1 MTREEVVEIMN
12 YCKEHKVTYKSRL
25 EELNIPVWRF
35 YDSKSRYAAE
45 QSSGKSAQGEFIELP
60 HSGSFVPVPSFQSSR
75 PAAMFSLNDSMR
87 YLLYN
92 RPTDMRKSFHTL
104 SGIITDAMGQD
115 PCSGNVYIFINRAR
129 DRIKLLHWEPGG
141 MVLYSKLLEAGTLGK
156 PDSANDNEVC
166 TNIEWREL
174 VMIVEGIMEARD
186 SRRTRLENLQK
197 LRK

>member
-1 MTREEVVEIMN
+1 MTVCAICCITALLICAKAFILSAV
-12 YCKEHKVTYKSRL
+12 
-25 EELNIPVWRF
+25 
-35 YDSKSRYAAE
+35 
-45 QSSGKSAQGEFIELP
+45 SS
-60 HSGSFVPVPSFQSSR
+60 
-75 PAAMFSLNDSMR
+75 
-87 YLLYN
+87 
-92 RPTDMRKSFHTL
+92 PTPW
-104 SGIITDAMGQD
+104 GQD

-156 PDSANDNEVC
+156 PDSVNDNEVC
-166 TNIEWREL
+166 ANIEWREL

>member
-1 MTREEVVEIMN
+1 
-12 YCKEHKVTYKSRL
+12 
-25 EELNIPVWRF
+25 
-35 YDSKSRYAAE
+35 
-45 QSSGKSAQGEFIELP
+45 
-60 HSGSFVPVPSFQSSR
+60 
-75 PAAMFSLNDSMR
+75 MFSLNDSMC

-115 PCSGNVYIFINRAR
+115 PCNGNVYIFINR

-141 MVLYSKLLEAGTLGK
+141 MVQYSKLLE
-156 PDSANDNEVC
+156 
-166 TNIEWREL
+166 
-174 VMIVEGIMEARD
+174 GIMEACD